1 MFKLKTKSSHFLY
14 TLLLV
19 VLFSACEK
27 TNEIKKETEKQE
39 TEIIL
44 GKKYRTSFDW
54 QTKDPFQ
61 KIDIDTVKI
70 IGLKNGY
77 VQWEYSNGLKQSCE
91 IIVFRHLLV
100 DNQ

>member
-1 MFKLKTKSSHFLY
+1 MFKNTKQYRNLAK
-14 TLLLV
+14 LMLLV

-27 TNEIKKETEKQE
+27 TNEIKKAIEKQE

-54 QTKDPFQ
+54 QTKDPFK

-70 IGLKNGY
+70 TGLKNGY
-77 VQWEYSNGLKQSCE
+77 VEWEYSDGIKQSSE
-91 IIVFRHLLV
+91 IRIFRLLLV
-100 DNQ
+100 HNQ